1 MNKESEQKRSDENQE
16 TVGEQ
21 PMATVMIGDSR
32 ITLLGTAHVSRSSAE
47 KVKELI
53 ETGDYDAVAV
63 ELCPSR
69 YNSIVNPDALAKM
82 DLFQV
87 IREGKASMVAAS
99 LALGAFQ
106 QKAAEQM
113 GIQPGA
119 EMRQA
124 IDCAK
129 AAKLPVLLVDRE
141 VGITLKRI
149 YRNVPWWR
157 RMNLIAGLVASVVS
171 SEKVSEE
178 EIERLKEG
186 DILESTFAQ
195 FAEEEQDLFQPLI
208 GERDEY
214 MVARLQQEV
223 AKHPH
228 ENILVVIGAGHLAGM
243 LKRLESFST
252 NSESAVS
259 SRTDLQTNAQTG
271 AQAEPSPQAPAS
283 ATALAHIADETVN
296 RLDTVPPGMR
306 WLKYFPWLIVALVF
320 VGFGIG
326 FYRSP
331 ELGWDLVLDWVV
343 INGGLAALGALIA
356 AAHPLTI
363 IGAFLAAPLTSLNP
377 TVGAGMV
384 TAAIELYFRRPTV
397 GDFSKL
403 RTDTTTISGWWKNR
417 VTRTLLVFMFSTIG
431 SAIGTYVAGFRIFGK
446 LSG

>member
-1 MNKESEQKRSDENQE
+1 MTGENQE
-16 TVGEQ
+16 

-32 ITLLGTAHVSRSSAE
+32 ITLLGTAHVSRTSAE

-119 EMRQA
+119 EMREA

-141 VGITLKRI
+141 VGTTLKRI

-171 SEKVSEE
+171 REKVSEE

-195 FAEEEQDLFQPLI
+195 FAEEEQDLFKPLI
-208 GERDEY
+208 GERDHY

-243 LKRLESFST
+243 VKRFEEVLPT
-252 NSESAVS
+252 TDSADDVI
-259 SRTDLQTNAQTG
+259 
-271 AQAEPSPQAPAS
+271 AE
-283 ATALAHIADETVN
+283 
-296 RLDTVPPGMR
+296 LDTVPAGMR

-326 FYRSP
+326 FSRSP
-331 ELGWDLVLDWVV
+331 EMGWSLVMDWVL
-343 INGGLAALGALIA
+343 INGGLSALGALIA
-356 AAHPLTI
+356 AAHPVTI
-363 IGAFLAAPLTSLNP
+363 IGAFIAAPLTSLNP
-377 TVGAGMV
+377 TIGAGMV
-384 TAAIELYFRRPTV
+384 TAAIEVYFRRPKV

-431 SAIGTYVAGFRIFGK
+431 SAIGTYVAGFRIFGR
-446 LSG
+446 LSS

>member
-1 MNKESEQKRSDENQE
+1 MDNVLNKIPEAVDESENENQE
-16 TVGEQ
+16 

-32 ITLLGTAHVSRSSAE
+32 ITLLGTAHVSRTSAE

-87 IREGKASMVAAS
+87 VREGKASMVAAS

-106 QKAAEQM
+106 QKAAEQI

-119 EMRQA
+119 EMREA

-157 RMNLIAGLVASVVS
+157 RMNLISGLVASVVS
-171 SEKVSEE
+171 KEKVSEAD
-178 EIERLKEG
+178 IEKLKEG

-195 FAEEEQDLFQPLI
+195 FAEEEQDLFKPLI

-243 LKRLESFST
+243 VKRFEAGAADNDSVVQSKQESEE
-252 NSESAVS
+252 NS
-259 SRTDLQTNAQTG
+259 
-271 AQAEPSPQAPAS
+271 
-283 ATALAHIADETVN
+283 LAHVADETIA
-296 RLDTVPPGMR
+296 RLDAVPVGAS
-306 WLKYFPWLIVALVF
+306 WFKYFPWIIVALVF
-320 VGFGIG
+320 LGFGIG
-326 FYRSP
+326 FSRSP
-331 ELGWDLVLDWVV
+331 EMGWQLVMDWVL
-343 INGGLAALGALIA
+343 INGGLAALGALLA
-356 AAHPLTI
+356 AAHPLTV

-377 TVGAGMV
+377 TIGAGMV
-384 TAAIELYFRRPTV
+384 TAGIEVYLRRPKV
-397 GDFSKL
+397 GDFEKL
-403 RTDTTTISGWWKNR
+403 RADTTTIKGWWRNR
-417 VTRTLLVFMFSTIG
+417 VTRVLLVFMFCTLG
-431 SAIGTYVAGFRIFGK
+431 SAIGTYVAGFRIVGR

>member
-1 MNKESEQKRSDENQE
+1 MENILNKESVAVEENENQE
-16 TVGEQ
+16 AVAEQ

-32 ITLLGTAHVSRSSAE
+32 ITLLGTAHVSRTSAE

-69 YNSIVNPDALAKM
+69 YSSIVNPDALAKM

-119 EMRQA
+119 EMREA

-129 AAKLPVLLVDRE
+129 AATLPVLLVDRE
-141 VGITLKRI
+141 VGTTLKRI

-195 FAEEEQDLFQPLI
+195 FAEEEQDLFKPLI
-208 GERDEY
+208 GERDHY

-243 LKRLESFST
+243 VKRFEEVLS
-252 NSESAVS
+252 SA
-259 SRTDLQTNAQTG
+259 D
-271 AQAEPSPQAPAS
+271 S
-283 ATALAHIADETVN
+283 ADGVITE
-296 RLDTVPPGMR
+296 LDTVPAGMR

-320 VGFGIG
+320 VGFAIG
-326 FYRSP
+326 FSRSP
-331 ELGWDLVLDWVV
+331 EMGWSLVMDWVL
-343 INGGLAALGALIA
+343 INGGLSALGALIA
-356 AAHPLTI
+356 AAHPVTI
-363 IGAFLAAPLTSLNP
+363 IGAFIAAPLTSLNP
-377 TVGAGMV
+377 TIGAGMV
-384 TAAIELYFRRPTV
+384 TAAIEVYFRRPKV

-403 RTDTTTISGWWKNR
+403 RTDTTTMSGWWKNR

-431 SAIGTYVAGFRIFGK
+431 SAIGTYVAGFRIFDK

>member
-1 MNKESEQKRSDENQE
+1 MTGENQE
-16 TVGEQ
+16 

-32 ITLLGTAHVSRSSAE
+32 ITLLGTAHVSRTSAE

-69 YNSIVNPDALAKM
+69 YHSIVNPDALAKM

-119 EMRQA
+119 EMREA

-141 VGITLKRI
+141 VGTTLKRI

-195 FAEEEQDLFQPLI
+195 FAEEEQDLFKPLI
-208 GERDEY
+208 GERDHY

-243 LKRLESFST
+243 VKRFEEVLPT
-252 NSESAVS
+252 TDSADDVI
-259 SRTDLQTNAQTG
+259 T
-271 AQAEPSPQAPAS
+271 E
-283 ATALAHIADETVN
+283 
-296 RLDTVPPGMR
+296 LDTVPAGMR

-320 VGFGIG
+320 VGFAIG

-331 ELGWDLVLDWVV
+331 EMGWSLVMDWVL
-343 INGGLAALGALIA
+343 INGGLSALGALIA
-356 AAHPLTI
+356 AAHPVTI
-363 IGAFLAAPLTSLNP
+363 IGAFIAAPLTSLNP
-377 TVGAGMV
+377 TIGAGMV
-384 TAAIELYFRRPTV
+384 TAAIEVYFRRPKV

-431 SAIGTYVAGFRIFGK
+431 SAVGTYVAGFRIFGR
-446 LSG
+446 LSS

>member
-1 MNKESEQKRSDENQE
+1 MDNVLNKIPEAIDEKENQE
-16 TVGEQ
+16 

-32 ITLLGTAHVSRSSAE
+32 ITLLGTAHVSRTSAE

-87 IREGKASMVAAS
+87 VREGKASMVAAS

-106 QKAAEQM
+106 QKAAEQI

-119 EMRQA
+119 EMREA

-129 AAKLPVLLVDRE
+129 TAKLPVLLVDRE
-141 VGITLKRI
+141 VGTTLKRI

-171 SEKVSEE
+171 KEKVSEE
-178 EIERLKEG
+178 DIEKLKEG

-243 LKRLESFST
+243 VKRFETFDADNDNT
-252 NSESAVS
+252 A
-259 SRTDLQTNAQTG
+259 AQIK
-271 AQAEPSPQAPAS
+271 QEPEKNN
-283 ATALAHIADETVN
+283 LAYIADTTIT
-296 RLDTVPPGMR
+296 RLDAVPVGTN
-306 WLKYFPWLIVALVF
+306 WFKYFPWIIVALVF
-320 VGFGIG
+320 LGFGIG
-326 FYRSP
+326 FSRSP
-331 ELGWDLVLDWVV
+331 EMGWQLVMDWVL
-343 INGGLAALGALIA
+343 INGGLAALGALVA
-356 AAHPLTI
+356 AAHPLTV

-377 TVGAGMV
+377 TIGAGMV
-384 TAAIELYFRRPTV
+384 TAGIEVYLRRPKV
-397 GDFSKL
+397 GDFEKL
-403 RTDTTTISGWWKNR
+403 RADTTTIKGWWRNR
-417 VTRTLLVFMFSTIG
+417 VTRVLLVFMFCTIG
-431 SAIGTYVAGFRIFGK
+431 SAIGTYVAGFRIVGR

>member
-1 MNKESEQKRSDENQE
+1 MENILNKESESSEVKDVNENQGAVAE
-16 TVGEQ
+16 E
-21 PMATVMIGDSR
+21 PMATVMIGGSR
-32 ITLLGTAHVSRSSAE
+32 ITLLGTAHVSRASAE

-53 ETGDYDAVAV
+53 EGGEYDAVAV

-69 YNSIVNPDALAKM
+69 YNSIVDPDALAKM

-87 IREGKASMVAAS
+87 IRDGKASMVAAS

-119 EMRQA
+119 EMREA

-129 AAKLPVLLVDRE
+129 AAKLPVLLIDRE
-141 VGITLKRI
+141 VGTTLKRI

-171 SEKVSEE
+171 SEKVSKE

-195 FAEEEQDLFQPLI
+195 FAEEEQDLFLPLI
-208 GERDEY
+208 GERDHY

-243 LKRLESFST
+243 VKRFSEIAGVDKNRQAQQESMAT
-252 NSESAVS
+252 A
-259 SRTDLQTNAQTG
+259 
-271 AQAEPSPQAPAS
+271 PQAS
-283 ATALAHIADETVN
+283 SEVTAADQVIE
-296 RLDTVPPGMR
+296 RLDAVPTGKR
-306 WLKYFPWLIVALVF
+306 WLKYLPWFIVGLVF
-320 VGFGIG
+320 LGFGIG
-326 FYRSP
+326 FSRSP
-331 ELGWDLVLDWVV
+331 EMGWELVMDWVL
-343 INGGLAALGALIA
+343 INGGLAALGALLA
-356 AAHPLTI
+356 AAHPLTV

-377 TVGAGMV
+377 TIGAGMV
-384 TAAIELYFRRPTV
+384 TAGIEVYLRRPKV

-403 RTDTTTISGWWKNR
+403 RSDTTTIRGWWRNR

-431 SAIGTYVAGFRIFGK
+431 SAIGTYVAGFRIYDR

>member
-1 MNKESEQKRSDENQE
+1 MDNLLNKESEAVDVNETQE
-16 TVGEQ
+16 
-21 PMATVMIGDSR
+21 PMATVMVGDSR
-32 ITLLGTAHVSRSSAE
+32 VTLLGTAHVSRTSAE

-141 VGITLKRI
+141 VGTTLKRI

-157 RMNLIAGLVASVVS
+157 RMNLVAGLVASVVS

-195 FAEEEQDLFQPLI
+195 FAEQEEDLFLPLI
-208 GERDEY
+208 GERDHY
-214 MVARLQQEV
+214 MVARLQQEI

-243 LKRLESFST
+243 VKRFEEISST
-252 NSESAVS
+252 AS
-259 SRTDLQTNAQTG
+259 SV
-271 AQAEPSPQAPAS
+271 AS
-283 ATALAHIADETVN
+283 NEADQVIE
-296 RLDTVPPGMR
+296 RLDAVPPGMR

-320 VGFGIG
+320 LGFGIG
-326 FYRSP
+326 FSRSP
-331 ELGWDLVLDWVV
+331 EMGWDLVMDWVL

-356 AAHPLTI
+356 AAHPLTVV
-363 IGAFLAAPLTSLNP
+363 GAFLAAPLTSLNP
-377 TVGAGMV
+377 TIGAGMV
-384 TAAIELYFRRPTV
+384 TAGIEVYLRRPKV
-397 GDFSKL
+397 GDFGKL
-403 RTDTTTISGWWKNR
+403 RADTTTIRGWWRNR

-431 SAIGTYVAGFRIFGK
+431 SAIGTYVAGFRIVGR
-446 LSG
+446 LSS

>member
-1 MNKESEQKRSDENQE
+1 MENKLDTESTEVEVTE
-16 TVGEQ
+16 AEQ

-32 ITLLGTAHVSRSSAE
+32 ITLLGTAHVSRTSAE

-87 IREGKASMVAAS
+87 VREGKASMVAAS

-119 EMRQA
+119 EMREA

-141 VGITLKRI
+141 VGTTLKRI

-157 RMNLIAGLVASVVS
+157 RMNLISGLVASVVS

-195 FAEEEQDLFQPLI
+195 FAEEEQDLFKPLI
-208 GERDEY
+208 GERDHY

-223 AKHPH
+223 VKHPH

-243 LKRLESFST
+243 VKRFESLST
-252 NSESAVS
+252 ES
-259 SRTDLQTNAQTG
+259 NADTAPQPADADSTVTG
-271 AQAEPSPQAPAS
+271 
-283 ATALAHIADETVN
+283 TAADEVVS
-296 RLDTVPPGMR
+296 RLDTVPKGAN

-320 VGFGIG
+320 IGFGIG
-326 FYRSP
+326 FSRSP
-331 ELGWDLVLDWVV
+331 EMGWELVMDWVL

-356 AAHPLTI
+356 AAHPLTV

-377 TVGAGMV
+377 TIGAGMV
-384 TAAIELYFRRPTV
+384 TAGIEVYLRRPKV

-417 VTRTLLVFMFSTIG
+417 VTRTLLVFMFSTLG

>member
-1 MNKESEQKRSDENQE
+1 MDSLLNKETEVVEE
-16 TVGEQ
+16 TVAEE
-21 PMATVMIGDSR
+21 PMATLMVGDSR
-32 ITLLGTAHVSRSSAE
+32 VTLLGTAHVSRTSAE

-53 ETGDYDAVAV
+53 ETGEYDAVAV

-69 YNSIVNPDALAKM
+69 YNSIIDPDALAKM

-87 IREGKASMVAAS
+87 VRDGKASMVAAS

-119 EMRQA
+119 EMREA

-157 RMNLIAGLVASVVS
+157 RMNLVAGLVASVVS

-195 FAEEEQDLFQPLI
+195 FAEEEQDLFKPLI
-208 GERDEY
+208 GERDHY
-214 MVARLQQEV
+214 MVARLQQEI

-243 LKRLESFST
+243 VKRFEEVTVTDVTHQQESIT
-252 NSESAVS
+252 TTEN
-259 SRTDLQTNAQTG
+259 
-271 AQAEPSPQAPAS
+271 
-283 ATALAHIADETVN
+283 TAISNDADQVIEL
-296 RLDTVPPGMR
+296 LDSVPVGMR

-320 VGFGIG
+320 LGFGIG
-326 FYRSP
+326 FSRSP
-331 ELGWDLVLDWVV
+331 EMGWELVMDWVL

-356 AAHPLTI
+356 AAHPLTV

-377 TVGAGMV
+377 TIGAGMV
-384 TAAIELYFRRPTV
+384 TAGIEVFLRRPKV
-397 GDFSKL
+397 GDFGKL
-403 RTDTTTISGWWKNR
+403 RADTTTIRGWWRNR

-431 SAIGTYVAGFRIFGK
+431 SAIGTYVAGFRIVGR
-446 LSG
+446 LSS